1 MKLGLKRAE
10 TDYGVFYTH
19 IGQDIILLAIHVDD
33 CVLTGSNLAL
43 LTEFKQKIGVIY
55 KLTDMGPIS
64 WLLGIKVTLDHKSH
78 TLSLS
83 QTSYIESIIRHFNFD
98 DLKLI
103 STPLDPTMQ
112 FSRNQCPQMIAEIA
126 RMKNIPYRKS
136 IGSLMY
142 AAIGM
147 HPDITFTVS
156 TLAQFQ
162 DNPVSLSKRHERVS
176 TNIWGRGKNL
186 WPAGFF

>member
-1 MKLGLKRAE
+1 MKLELKRAK
-10 TDYGVFYTH
+10 TDYGIFYTH
-19 IGQDIILLAIHVDD
+19 IRQDIILLVIHIND

-43 LTEFKQKIGVIY
+43 QKISTIY

-64 WLLGIKVTLDHKSH
+64 WLLGIKVTCNHKSRAI
-78 TLSLS
+78 SLS
-83 QTSYIESIIRHFNFD
+83 QTSYIESIVCHFNFD

-112 FSRNQCPQMIAEIA
+112 FSRNQCPQMITKIA
-126 RMKNIPYRKS
+126 RMKNIPYRES

-142 AAIGM
+142 AAIGTR
-147 HPDITFTVS
+147 PDIVFTVS

-162 DNPVSLSKRHERVS
+162 DNPGQVHWDVVK
-176 TNIWGRGKNL
+176 
-186 WPAGFF
+186 